1 MKLRFIV
8 KMAMVLIALA
18 FGLTVRGQSTEYATF
33 EGQLKIGKTE
43 SVIIYLSE
51 VTDEFW
57 GFCFRNKSAA
67 GRAILAKCE
76 NGDEC
81 EFTGEVDPRKNC
93 APQAGVNGK
102 ARITLVK
109 AVRRI
114 IRK

>member
-1 MKLRFIV
+1 VRTAILLTVF
-8 KMAMVLIALA
+8 A
-18 FGLTVRGQSTEYATF
+18 FGLTVKGQRTEYATF

-51 VTDEFW
+51 ATDELW
-57 GFCFRNKSAA
+57 GFCFRNKSAV